1 MHCILGHFSTLL
13 DVQALASIGQLT
25 TLTEL
30 RIASCNKLTVNG
42 TPHLAGLT
50 RMQVTPLR
58 SPALPLCCMQGRVVR
73 CHGSSMVHRGWQV
86 CRLFVLPSM
95 HTGHLLRCPSATDVD
110 KGHED
115 KS

>member
-1 MHCILGHFSTLL
+1 VHCILGHFSTLL
-13 DVQALASIGQLT
+13 DLQALASIGQLT

-73 CHGSSMVHRGWQV
+73 CHGSSMVHRASMVAGLQAV
-86 CRLFVLPSM
+86 CVAQHAYWASLALPISD
-95 HTGHLLRCPSATDVD
+95 RCRQGT
-110 KGHED
+110 
-115 KS
+115 